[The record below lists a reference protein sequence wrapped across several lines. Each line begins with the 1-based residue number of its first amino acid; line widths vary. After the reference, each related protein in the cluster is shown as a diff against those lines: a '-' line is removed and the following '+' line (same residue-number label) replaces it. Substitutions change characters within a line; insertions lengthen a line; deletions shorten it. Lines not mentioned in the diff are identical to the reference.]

1 MFSWDVKNDAVII
14 KTLIIT
20 NKSNIESNLVGLL
33 KLTILK
39 LKLYSNILKRK
50 ESKSTN
56 LK

>member
-1 MFSWDVKNDAVII
+1 MFSWDVKSDAVII

-20 NKSNIESNLVGLL
+20 NKSNIESNLVGFV

>member
-1 MFSWDVKNDAVII
+1 MFSWDVKSDAVII

-20 NKSNIESNLVGLL
+20 NKSNIESNFVGFV